1 MLNVLQTLLLLAL
14 LAITGEAAAMH
25 CGGSENAQ
33 HGETSHH
40 QATVVAEPA
49 PTHAIADTAEQ
60 EASCSHGQCGTQHT
74 EPHTDTHTKPS
85 SHTDC
90 DGSCACCPGH
100 CANCIPAS
108 VQVAEFHSFARSVT
122 AYRPL
127 DSTPAPESSI
137 RPPITA

>member
-1 MLNVLQTLLLLAL
+1 MFNVLKTLLLLAL
-14 LAITGEAAAMH
+14 LAITGETAAMH
-25 CGGSENAQ
+25 CGGSENEQ
-33 HGETSHH
+33 HGEDGHH
-40 QATVVAEPA
+40 QAT
-49 PTHAIADTAEQ
+49 THVIAGTAEQ
-60 EASCSHGQCGTQHT
+60 DASCSHGQCATSDNKS
-74 EPHTDTHTKPS
+74 HTDTHTKPS

-108 VQVAEFHSFARSVT
+108 VPVAEFHSFARSVT

-127 DSTPAPESSI
+127 DSTPAPESAI